1 MHIDLKQWLVSIFR
15 VVYQVN
21 KPMISSPAACPF
33 KGVRG
38 KSRKSG
44 RAMEIEMG
52 DADPKNLISL
62 GRYIVPPGFLDR

>member
-1 MHIDLKQWLVSIFR
+1 
-15 VVYQVN
+15 
-21 KPMISSPAACPF
+21 MISSPAACPF

-62 GRYIVPPGFLDR
+62 GRYIVQVSFLDNEEEELKVYQSKKELR